1 MNHAVP
7 SLAELEFLPFL
18 DESGQIPEVPF
29 LGKVGIYAIYDGDRQ
44 LQFIGFSRDVWL
56 SLKQHLVRCPQ
67 ACYWIKLQVV
77 DRPSR
82 TALEQVRDAWLSE
95 YGSTPPGNGPQ
106 EATWT
111 QPIDAKHRM
120 TDLERLQLN
129 AADVTERSQVLKRLA
144 RRIEVELLT
153 ALADR
158 GVQMPVRFDPKLK
171 EEGLLTLK

>member
-1 MNHAVP
+1 MTDAVP

-18 DESGQIPEVPF
+18 DEAGQIPEAPF

-44 LQFIGFSRDVWL
+44 LQFVGFSRDVWL
-56 SLKQHLVRCPQ
+56 SLKQHLVRCPRS
-67 ACYWIKLQVV
+67 CYWVKLQVV

-82 TALEQVRDAWLSE
+82 TILERIRDTWLSE
-95 YGSTPPGNGPQ
+95 YGSTPPGNGS
-106 EATWT
+106 EETVWT
-111 QPIDAKHRM
+111 QPVDAKRQM
-120 TDLERLQLN
+120 TEAERLQLD
-129 AADVTERSQVLKRLA
+129 AADVTERAQVLKRLA
-144 RRIEVELLT
+144 RRIEAELLT